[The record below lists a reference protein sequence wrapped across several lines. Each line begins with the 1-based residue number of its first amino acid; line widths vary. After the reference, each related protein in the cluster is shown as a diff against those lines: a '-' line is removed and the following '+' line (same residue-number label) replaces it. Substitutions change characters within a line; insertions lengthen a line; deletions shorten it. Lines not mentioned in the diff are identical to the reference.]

1 MTKRDASRP
10 GVLTLEIEL
19 AKPLSHHRGVVLEL
33 AWADMLNLPISSDKI
48 DIDRVRL
55 DVVHGPA
62 DDEILLDM
70 PNSLQDFTWK
80 CRYSNGEW
88 MSADALGKVLRND
101 KRVLSVR
108 ALQ

>member
-19 AKPLSHHRGVVLEL
+19 AKPLSHHRGVILEL
-33 AWADMLNLPISSDKI
+33 AWPNMLDLPISGEMF
-48 DIDRVRL
+48 DIDRIPL
-55 DVVHGPA
+55 DVISGPA

-70 PNSLQDFTWK
+70 PGSLQDFTWK
-80 CRYSNGEW
+80 CRCNNGYW
-88 MSADALGKVLRND
+88 MSADSLGKILRND